1 MGRSRQRSSKQRP
14 VGVHSFT
21 LFTLNFRTLSS
32 PNFLLFIAKVSGKIM
47 ITATVCA
54 FEGPMLSD
62 LGGCLGER
70 AVLHLRSWNLIS
82 IVSIMLGNSVSRTYH
97 VFPGKIRILVRE
109 RLTDHPLGT

>member
-21 LFTLNFRTLSS
+21 LFPLNFSTLSS

-54 FEGPMLSD
+54 FEGPILFD

-70 AVLHLRSWNLIS
+70 AVLHL
-82 IVSIMLGNSVSRTYH
+82 
-97 VFPGKIRILVRE
+97 
-109 RLTDHPLGT
+109 